1 MEPPMSEASS
11 PHLNRPTR
19 SLMDVLREKWEREPS
34 ISEILDG
41 AERSEFYDFSKPED
55 RARYAAK
62 HRPIPVNQAAE

>member
-1 MEPPMSEASS
+1 
-11 PHLNRPTR
+11 
-19 SLMDVLREKWEREPS
+19 MDVLREKWEREPS

-41 AERSEFYDFSKPED
+41 AERSEFYDFSKAED